1 MSAAAPAPAK
11 EAGVAAFPWD
21 EAMALCF
28 GTLRLS
34 PKDFWALSPRELAAL
49 ASPLSRARGGGPSRA
64 RLGELL
70 QLYPD
75 RR

>member
-1 MSAAAPAPAK
+1 MSAAAPDPSEPGGA
-11 EAGVAAFPWD
+11 AAFPWD

-28 GTLRLS
+28 GTFRLS
-34 PKDFWALSPRELAAL
+34 PRDFWALSPRELAAL
-49 ASPLSRARGGGPSRA
+49 ARPLGRRSAAPTRE
-64 RLGELL
+64 RLDALL